1 MLWRI
6 AFVKERLRKSSEPEN
21 RRLIQR
27 FAQGSNKMLKLDSA
41 HILKILVRSTNWIG
55 DAVMATPA
63 LGAIRAAF
71 PSSEIVLA
79 ANPVVSELMSPHP
92 FCDRVIVYDKRG
104 PHRGIGGLW
113 RFCRSLAEERFD
125 LAILFQNAIEAAI
138 IAKLARIKT
147 RAGYGTD
154 GRGMLLTHAVRASKE
169 ARRLHHIQY
178 YLNMLE
184 GLGIP
189 PAGQELRL
197 QCTDEEKS
205 WADNVLGPGK
215 WAAINPGAA
224 YGSAKRWYPERFAQ
238 VADALT
244 SDFGYESL
252 LVGGP
257 GEAEIGSDIE
267 SRMRS
272 KPLNLIGR
280 TSVRQLMALLA
291 SVQLVI
297 TNDSGPMH
305 VAAAFGR
312 PIVALFGPT
321 DHTTTSPLCSRF
333 SLVRKETECAPC
345 LKRQCPTDH
354 RCMADISV
362 NDVLYAVETLLRPEE
377 GGNVEGAGT

>member
-1 MLWRI
+1 
-6 AFVKERLRKSSEPEN
+6 
-21 RRLIQR
+21 
-27 FAQGSNKMLKLDSA
+27 MLKLDRA
-41 HILKILVRSTNWIG
+41 HSMKILVRSTNWIG
-55 DAVMATPA
+55 DAVMTTPA
-63 LGAIRAAF
+63 MGSVRAAF

-79 ANPVVSELMSPHP
+79 ANPVVSELMNPHP

-113 RFCRSLAEERFD
+113 KFCRLLAMERFD
-125 LAILFQNAIEAAI
+125 MAILFQNAIEAAI
-138 IAKLARIKT
+138 MVKLAGIKT

-154 GRGMLLTHAVRASKE
+154 GRGILLTHAIRVTKE
-169 ARRLHHIQY
+169 VRRLHHTQY
-178 YLNMLE
+178 YTNMLAE
-184 GLGIP
+184 LGIP
-189 PAGQELRL
+189 NAGQELRL
-197 QCTDEEKS
+197 QCTDEEMR
-205 WADNVLGPGK
+205 WAGGVLGPGK

-224 YGSAKRWYPERFAQ
+224 YGSAKRWYPERFGQ
-238 VADALT
+238 VADALA

-257 GEAEIGSDIE
+257 GEASIGSEIE

-272 KPLNLIGR
+272 KPLNLIGG

-305 VAAAFGR
+305 MAAAFGR

-321 DHTTTSPLCSRF
+321 DHSTTSPLCSRF

-362 NDVLYAVETLLRPEE
+362 NDVLHAVETLLKSEE
-377 GGNVEGAGT
+377 AGNVHGVGT

>member
-1 MLWRI
+1 MRKFDTGRI
-6 AFVKERLRKSSEPEN
+6 R
-21 RRLIQR
+21 
-27 FAQGSNKMLKLDSA
+27 
-41 HILKILVRSTNWIG
+41 KILVRSTNWIG
-55 DAVMATPA
+55 DAVMTTPA
-63 LGAIRAAF
+63 LGSLRTAF

-104 PHRGIGGLW
+104 RHRGTGGLW
-113 RFCRSLAEERFD
+113 KFCRLLAGERFD

-138 IAKLARIKT
+138 MVRLARIKM

-154 GRGMLLTHAVRASKE
+154 GRGILLTHAIRVTKE
-169 ARRLHHIQY
+169 ARRLHHTQY
-178 YLNMLE
+178 YLNMLAE
-184 GLGIP
+184 LGIP
-189 PAGQELRL
+189 AAGQEVCL

-205 WADNVLGPGK
+205 WAESVLGPGK
-215 WAAINPGAA
+215 WAAINPGAT
-224 YGSAKRWYPERFAQ
+224 YGSAKRWYPERFGQ
-238 VADALT
+238 VADALA
-244 SDFGYESL
+244 SDFGYESV

-257 GEAEIGSDIE
+257 GEAAIGSEIE

-291 SVQLVI
+291 SVELVI

-312 PIVALFGPT
+312 PIVGLFGPT
-321 DHTTTSPLCSRF
+321 DHCTTSPLSSRF
-333 SLVRKETECAPC
+333 SLVCKETECAPC

-362 NDVLYAVETLLRPEE
+362 HDVLYAVETLLRSEE
-377 GGNVEGAGT
+377 GGNVRGGGT

>member
-1 MLWRI
+1 
-6 AFVKERLRKSSEPEN
+6 
-21 RRLIQR
+21 
-27 FAQGSNKMLKLDSA
+27 MLKHDSDN
-41 HILKILVRSTNWIG
+41 IMKILVRSTNWIG
-55 DAVMATPA
+55 DAVMTTPA
-63 LGAIRAAF
+63 MGSIRAAF

-79 ANPVVSELMSPHP
+79 ANPVVSELMTPHP

-104 PHRGIGGLW
+104 PHRGIRGLW
-113 RFCRSLAEERFD
+113 KFCRLLAMERFD
-125 LAILFQNAIEAAI
+125 LAILFQNAIEAAVMV
-138 IAKLARIKT
+138 KLARIKT

-154 GRGMLLTHAVRASKE
+154 GRAILLTHAIRVTKEVRG
-169 ARRLHHIQY
+169 LHHTQY
-178 YLNMLE
+178 YMNMLAE
-184 GLGIP
+184 LGIP
-189 PAGQELRL
+189 RSGLELRL
-197 QCTDEEKS
+197 QCTDEEMS
-205 WADNVLGPGK
+205 WARGVLGPGR

-224 YGSAKRWYPERFAQ
+224 YGSAKRWYPERFGQ
-238 VADALT
+238 VADTLG
-244 SDFGYESL
+244 SDFGYQAL

-257 GEAEIGSDIE
+257 GEAAIGPEIE

-272 KPLNLIGR
+272 KPLNMIGR

-305 VAAAFGR
+305 IAAAFDR

-321 DHTTTSPLCSRF
+321 DHSTTSPLSSRF

-362 NDVLYAVETLLRPEE
+362 NDVLHAVETLLKSDEA
-377 GGNVEGAGT
+377 GNVQRGGT

>member
-1 MLWRI
+1 
-6 AFVKERLRKSSEPEN
+6 
-21 RRLIQR
+21 
-27 FAQGSNKMLKLDSA
+27 
-41 HILKILVRSTNWIG
+41 
-55 DAVMATPA
+55 
-63 LGAIRAAF
+63 
-71 PSSEIVLA
+71 
-79 ANPVVSELMSPHP
+79 
-92 FCDRVIVYDKRG
+92 
-104 PHRGIGGLW
+104 
-113 RFCRSLAEERFD
+113 
-125 LAILFQNAIEAAI
+125 
-138 IAKLARIKT
+138 
-147 RAGYGTD
+147 
-154 GRGMLLTHAVRASKE
+154 MLLTHAVRASKE